1 MICYAKK
8 ANDNFRHISTAS
20 NALTCPDPKP
30 FECVKFKPELWRIV
44 TKDMSM
50 IIKERHLHV
59 RYSRATMHVHSRT
72 PTLSLPFK
80 GIHPFMH
87 WIDLIYKF
95 YICVPVKCSNNNVNL
110 PAEKFSNCTNPSWR
124 NTKKNQQTTIVM
136 DTVYFR
142 YTVCWHWKI
151 HLALFHI
158 KPLYNKYAIKF
169 TLSA

>member
-1 MICYAKK
+1 
-8 ANDNFRHISTAS
+8 
-20 NALTCPDPKP
+20 
-30 FECVKFKPELWRIV
+30 
-44 TKDMSM
+44 M

-124 NTKKNQQTTIVM
+124 NTKKISRRQLLWIPFTSGILSVDIERFIWHYSTLNLCITSTRSSLRFQHRQT
-136 DTVYFR
+136 Y
-142 YTVCWHWKI
+142 
-151 HLALFHI
+151 LFWI
-158 KPLYNKYAIKF
+158 LK
-169 TLSA
+169 T